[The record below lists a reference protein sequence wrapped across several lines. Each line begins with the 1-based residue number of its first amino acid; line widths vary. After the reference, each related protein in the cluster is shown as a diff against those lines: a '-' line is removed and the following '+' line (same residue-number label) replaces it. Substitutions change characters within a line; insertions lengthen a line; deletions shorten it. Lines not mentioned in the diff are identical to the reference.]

1 MKRIIALLLAA
12 LLLVS
17 LTACKAKE
25 PEKEAE
31 SPALADLVPEAEAAA
46 QAQADAQ
53 AAAQT
58 ETPAAETA
66 ASDAEAVVTP
76 EDLLGSWVLSED
88 NDPEE
93 LEAAFPGAKEL
104 GGAMQLGADGLI
116 FWTIGTTGG
125 AGNFTVDGDTLTGQ
139 IYLDYNGTAQDMTC
153 TVERDASPVELT
165 MVIGDTE
172 VIWVLE

>member
-1 MKRIIALLLAA
+1 MKKIIALLLAA
-12 LLLVS
+12 LMLVS

-31 SPALADLVPEAEAAA
+31 SSALADLVPEAEAAA
-46 QAQADAQ
+46 QAQADT
-53 AAAQT
+53 QT
-58 ETPAAETA
+58 ETPAAEA
-66 ASDAEAVVTP
+66 AEPAADAEPVVTP
-76 EDLLGSWVLSED
+76 EDLLGSWILSEE
-88 NDPEE
+88 NDPEA
-93 LEAAFPGAKEL
+93 LEAAFPGAKEQ

-125 AGNFTVDGDTLTGQ
+125 AGSFTVDGDTLKGQ
-139 IYLDYNGTAQDMTC
+139 IYLDYNGTPQDMTC

-172 VIWVLE
+172 VIWVLD